1 MNEYFNDF
9 IQEVICDLEKQYEED
24 KQGKELEGRI
34 FIFIQGESV
43 LCCRICVLVIIIVNY
58 CNKNMLKL
66 NKKNLYFLK
75 QILWLK

>member
-24 KQGKELEGRI
+24 KQGKEFGGCI

-58 CNKNMLKL
+58 YNKNMLKL